1 MASDLRN
8 QLERVTAKTTLV
20 MHKYALMKQRLA
32 EARAEIEQLHEQSRR
47 QKAEIEALGLKIEYL
62 TVSHTVAPGASELQS
77 AQAMIDELVRD
88 IDRCIAELND

>member
-20 MHKYALMKQRLA
+20 MQKYALMKQRLA
-32 EARAEIEQLHEQSRR
+32 EARAEIEQLREQSRR